1 MDGLTYGPLKQGGA
15 WVVTGLKKDGTPSNA
30 HGYFKSIKNLC
41 DAIL

>member
-1 MDGLTYGPLKQGGA
+1 MDGLTYGPLKQGGMGSD
-15 WVVTGLKKDGTPSNA
+15 WSEKGWNSIKR